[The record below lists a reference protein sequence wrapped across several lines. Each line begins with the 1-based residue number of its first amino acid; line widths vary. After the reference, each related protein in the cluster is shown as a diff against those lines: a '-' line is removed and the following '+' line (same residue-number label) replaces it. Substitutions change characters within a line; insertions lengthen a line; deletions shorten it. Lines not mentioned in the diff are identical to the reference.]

1 MPELNVET
9 LHSGISKNTPSN
21 ILFGAGTFH
30 KGLVYGDHYT
40 LTSDTVKQPGKTYY
54 NISGAG
60 SSGASHVT
68 YAATTDED
76 FVAGKP
82 YFEKYTG
89 WNLLN
94 TVIGATSGGTKLSIV
109 PEFSDIE
116 ADGATVKVKGLAV
129 KTGETAKF
137 ETNIIEVT
145 PELLKMMVVGTLNA
159 GGEISSKYTEIIS
172 NQKISEGDY
181 IENLGFVGK
190 TLDGRDIV
198 VIFEYALCT
207 SGLEIEGKNKEA
219 TVIKATFE
227 CYADLTNNPVT
238 LPYHIYYP
246 KSN

>member
-1 MPELNVET
+1 MHRQL
-9 LHSGISKNTPSN
+9 IRINTPTKP
-21 ILFGAGTFH
+21 I
-30 KGLVYGDHYT
+30 T
-40 LTSDTVKQPGKTYY
+40 LYQAVQAEEFIQNKT
-54 NISGAG
+54 
-60 SSGASHVT
+60 
-68 YAATTDED
+68 
-76 FVAGKP
+76 

-89 WNLLN
+89 WNLIS
-94 TVIGATSGGTKLSIV
+94 TVIGATSGGTKLSII
-109 PEFSDIE
+109 PEFSDVE
-116 ADGATVKVKGLAV
+116 VDGATVKVKGLAV
-129 KTGETAKF
+129 KTGETAKV
-137 ETNIIEVT
+137 EANIIEVT
-145 PELLKMMVVGTLNA
+145 PEILKMMVVGALNT
-159 GGEISSKYTEIIS
+159 GGEISSRYTEIIS

-246 KSN
+246 KTI

>member
-1 MPELNVET
+1 MAGINDEV
-9 LHSGISKNTPSN
+9 LHSGISKNTPGN
-21 ILFGAGTFH
+21 IMFGAGTFH
-30 KGLVYGDHYT
+30 KGLKYGEHYAPT
-40 LTSDTVKQPGKTYY
+40 TDTYKHPDKTYY
-54 NISGAG
+54 TISGG
-60 SSGASHVT
+60 SSGGVSYT
-68 YAATTDED
+68 ETTDES
-76 FVAGKP
+76 FIQNKT

-89 WNLLN
+89 WNLIS
-94 TVIGATSGGTKLSIV
+94 TVIGATSGGTKLSII
-109 PEFSDIE
+109 PEFSDVE
-116 ADGATVKVKGLAV
+116 VDGATVKVKGLAV
-129 KTGETAKF
+129 KTGETAKV
-137 ETNIIEVT
+137 EANIIEVT
-145 PELLKMMVVGTLNA
+145 PEILKMMVVGALNT
-159 GGEISSKYTEIIS
+159 GREISSRYTEIIS

-246 KSN
+246 KTI